1 MSFIGGGGSNIFIGN
16 GATQGW
22 NFTWGGGG
30 WQGNTLM
37 EPQPL
42 NTGASLAYTAGSVS
56 LNNNGTFSFSW
67 TLKNNGPNSTFFN
80 IQTSNN

>member
-1 MSFIGGGGSNIFIGN
+1 MSFIGGGGANIFIGN
-16 GATQGW
+16 GASQGW
-22 NFTWGGGG
+22 IFTWGGGG

-42 NTGASLAYTAGSVS
+42 NTGADLAYTAGSVS

-67 TLKNNGPNSTFFN
+67 SLTNNGPNSTFFN